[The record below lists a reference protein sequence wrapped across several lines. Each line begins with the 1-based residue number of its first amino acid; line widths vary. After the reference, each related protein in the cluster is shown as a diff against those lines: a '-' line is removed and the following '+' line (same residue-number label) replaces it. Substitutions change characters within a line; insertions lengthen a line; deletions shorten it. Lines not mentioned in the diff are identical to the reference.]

1 MKWIYNDGGRSKYFK
16 GYANDC
22 VCRSIA
28 IANKM
33 DYKEVYDLI
42 TDYIRKEP
50 LDDLYVMN
58 ARTGIS
64 KDLSRKILED
74 LGWVY
79 TPTMKFGSGCT
90 IHLKKEELPEGRLIV
105 QVSKHLTTVIDGII
119 YDTYDPSRNETR
131 CVYGIWTKKQTN

>member
-50 LDDLYVMN
+50 LDDLYVTN
-58 ARTGIS
+58 ARAGVS

-90 IHLKKEELPEGRLIV
+90 IHLKKEELPNGTLIV

>member
-1 MKWIYNDGGRSKYFK
+1 MKWIYSDGGRSKYFK

-50 LDDLYVMN
+50 LDDLYVTN
-58 ARTGIS
+58 ARAGVS

-90 IHLKKEELPEGRLIV
+90 IHLKKEELPKGRLIV

>member
-50 LDDLYVMN
+50 LDDLYVTN
-58 ARTGIS
+58 ARAGVS

>member
-28 IANKM
+28 IANNM
-33 DYKEVYDLI
+33 DYKEIYDLI
-42 TDYIRKEP
+42 TDYIKNEP
-50 LDDLYVMN
+50 LDELYVSN
-58 ARTGIS
+58 ARNGVS

-74 LGWVY
+74 LGWTY
-79 TPTMKFGSGCT
+79 TPTMKFGSGC
-90 IHLKKEELPEGRLIV
+90 IKHLKKEELPNGTLIV

-119 YDTYDPSRNETR
+119 YDIYDPSRHEKR
-131 CVYGIWTKKQTN
+131 CVYGFWTKKQTN